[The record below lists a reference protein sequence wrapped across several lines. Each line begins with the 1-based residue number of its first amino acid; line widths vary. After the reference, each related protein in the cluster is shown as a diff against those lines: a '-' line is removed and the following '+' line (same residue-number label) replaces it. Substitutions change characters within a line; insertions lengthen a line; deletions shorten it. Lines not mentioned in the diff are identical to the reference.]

1 MKIETDNKGAMKTMK
16 TMVGMVAFV
25 SLPAMMEKNI
35 ASLKSFLDFHSGSGS
50 M

>member
-1 MKIETDNKGAMKTMK
+1 MKIETDNKGAMK